1 MSDYKEVNGKKYR
14 ICKYTCGMQ
23 LTWNEKANS
32 FVEEDGTL
40 HNKDRCQQVKDSKQQ
55 PKQTPA
61 TSNNNNSDISLEVV
75 LKKLASIGITLDL
88 EKLRNCK

>member
-14 ICKYTCGMQ
+14 ICKYTCGLQ

-40 HNKDRCQQVKDSKQQ
+40 HNKDRCQQVKDSKKQE
-55 PKQTPA
+55 PKQEP
-61 TSNNNNSDISLEVV
+61 SDISLEIV
-75 LKKLASIGITLDL
+75 LKKLASIGITIDL